1 MAEPR
6 MAMLRE
12 AFSGLN
18 KLKLEGGEIIVP
30 GECYGCGSR
39 TRVAQIDYEYDWHP
53 FGQSSRLTIAKKLP
67 GLICINEL
75 CLLNYQDSRLRDRFL
90 RAVAVGLSMLGDRT
104 LERELALREKDP
116 TEYALVSPIP
126 QAVLDSL
133 ARSGIQ
139 YP

>member
-1 MAEPR
+1 

-53 FGQSSRLTIAKKLP
+53 FGQSSRFTIAKKLP

-90 RAVAVGLSMLGDRT
+90 RAVAVGLSSLGDRT
-104 LERELALREKDP
+104 LERILERNEQNPLKN
-116 TEYALVSPIP
+116 ALVSPIP
-126 QAVLDSL
+126 SAILEEHPEFGQD
-133 ARSGIQ
+133 